1 MIQVIERA
9 FAILE
14 ELNLDGEVS
23 LESLARITKLNKGTL
38 CNILRTMI
46 ELGYVSRPRNSHYSL
61 TDRFRELAGGETAPP
76 GEMEL
81 YRKCVE
87 SLAESTGESGVL
99 AVMRGDR
106 IAVVVQAQYQRTL
119 MINPHEIYAAL
130 SLYRSVSGRILVSN
144 IPETER
150 AALCGRTGFPGG
162 EWDNIGTVSELE
174 NACKK
179 IRRSGLSVMENDN
192 DEIISFAVPVFRPSG
207 QIMSLGLTMPQM
219 RCRSAERTRIVK
231 LLKEHAAALSK

>member
-9 FAILE
+9 FTILE

-23 LESLARITKLNKGTL
+23 LESLARITGLNKGTL

-46 ELGYVSRPRNSHYSL
+46 ELGYVSRTRNSHYSL
-61 TDRFRELAGGETAPP
+61 TDRFRELARGEFSPP
-76 GEMEL
+76 GEMEM

-99 AVMRGDR
+99 AAMRGDR

-119 MINPHEIYAAL
+119 MINPSEIYAAL
-130 SLYRSVSGRILVSN
+130 SLYHSVSGRILVSN
-144 IPETER
+144 MSAEER
-150 AALCGRTGFPGG
+150 AVLCSRTGLPGD
-162 EWDNIGTVSELE
+162 EWENINTLPELE
-174 NACKK
+174 KVCKK
-179 IRRSGLSVMENDN
+179 IRRAGVSVMENMN
-192 DEIISFAVPVFRPSG
+192 DEIIAFAVPVFRPSG

-219 RCRSAERTRIVK
+219 RCRISERARIIK
-231 LLKEHAAALSK
+231 LLKEHAALLSQ

>member
-9 FAILE
+9 FSILE

-23 LESLARITKLNKGTL
+23 LESLARITGLNKGTL

-46 ELGYVSRPRNSHYSL
+46 ELGYVCRTRNSHYSL
-61 TDRFRELAGGETAPP
+61 SDRFRELARGEISPP
-76 GEMEL
+76 GEMEM

-106 IAVVVQAQYQRTL
+106 IAVVVQAQHQRTL
-119 MINPHEIYAAL
+119 MINPYEIYAAL
-130 SLYRSVSGRILVSN
+130 SLYHSVSGRILVSN
-144 IPETER
+144 MSESER
-150 AALCGRTGFPGG
+150 SLLCTKTGFPGE
-162 EWDNIGTVSELE
+162 EWENINTHSELE
-174 NACKK
+174 TVCKK
-179 IRRSGLSVMENDN
+179 IRRTGVAVMENMT
-192 DEIISFAVPVFRPSG
+192 DEIIAFAVPVFRPSG

-219 RCRSAERTRIVK
+219 RCRIYERARIIR
-231 LLKEHAAALSK
+231 LLKEHAAMLSK